1 MDEKQAP
8 GRPSGIPRFSRLPL
22 PKSTAISPPPPA
34 AAAAAAAA
42 ASIRPSPSRESL
54 NSGLRNPRLRP
65 AASRDHL
72 GPAVAPKQP
81 EPRLAAP
88 KPRRE
93 LQPPSASKLALRAPP
108 APATT
113 TLRSSRSVPRLKL
126 KEAGFQKPPTPP
138 DETEQLTIS
147 RSASLTRHRSGTAHA
162 ANPDFEPVPDLPPLP
177 RDTSPPAIVGDA
189 ESDLPSFDTPR
200 ATSFKPRPSL
210 SERTIETLQQLQS
223 SPSLSKKTS
232 TFFDPD
238 GTMRPRS
245 RAGSS
250 HSRPGSSYTSDGSV
264 RPASRHS
271 RPGSSSG
278 AEENPFANTRA
289 AANVHRHAL
298 GSMEGTPSRR
308 VSGIRSLRPPTL
320 RATPQSSP
328 SGPSSTSASGI
339 PTDQSPSPTRATGTM
354 PPPSKTG
361 SKTLAV
367 RPLKPRA
374 SVSGLYKKPSLPS
387 MGQTTSASVA
397 SPPPKLT
404 PSKSYGSLRR
414 PGPSKISA
422 PSPALAAPTATD
434 EETAARKSS
443 NALREQIAKAR
454 AAKRAAGRQAAD
466 AAASTA
472 SPVPIAEAQ
481 STLTEPPIF
490 PDDNGF
496 EFGIAITTDAF
507 STNDP
512 FNTKRSEK
520 SQEKVIQQRLVA
532 ARSSGRLNVAAMGLK
547 EIPVQVL
554 KMYDME
560 SMGTYD
566 GSWAETVDLTRL
578 VAADNELKT
587 IGDDIF
593 PDVTAEELAQ
603 DEDSNG
609 NIFGGLEAMDLHGN
623 LLISLPMGLRQLPL
637 LTSLNLSQNR
647 LANNCL
653 EVITQVKALRDL
665 KLANNLLHGQLDPIF
680 ANLENLEIFDLHG
693 NNVSSLPPGIENL
706 SRLRVLNLS
715 ENSFESLPFASL
727 SQLPL
732 TELLMKKNK
741 LTGTLIEDGVEAL
754 SKLQVLDLS
763 CNQLTHLV
771 PSGST
776 IGLPS
781 VHQLVLSMNRL
792 RELPNVSSWPSL
804 MTLTADENAI
814 SEFPGGFTTLEKLR
828 HVDFSS
834 NNIRVVPSE
843 ICRMDS
849 LTLIRLAGNPLRDK
863 KFVSATTEELKEV
876 LAGRLEPPVSFGEDV
891 DAATPDTALNKTL
904 AEPHEIHPATEAV
917 PAEALARDNRSDE
930 DSFATPP
937 TSSPTSP
944 ARVRSQTLAKETWPV
959 KQGVLDRSNTKSSSL
974 HPVVC
979 SRVVADNRVMEIQ
992 LHHNLFTCFPNSLSF
1007 FAESLAAL
1015 SLAHNQL
1022 VGESYLT
1029 EELDLPVLRE
1039 LNLVSN
1045 HITSLSPLTT
1055 HLHAPQLEK
1064 MDVSLNR
1071 ITALP
1076 PDLRVVFPRLVVLLA
1091 ANNHLIELD
1100 PDTIRGLEVVD
1111 AGNNDIAHLNP
1122 KLGLLGGSGG
1132 LKRLEVSGNRF
1143 RVPRY
1148 NVLER
1153 GTEAT
1158 LRWLRGRVPVAEMA
1172 SWKEGQGDSGN
1183 ASDTSLADVD

>member
-22 PKSTAISPPPPA
+22 PKSTATPPPPPPA
-34 AAAAAAAA
+34 AAAAV
-42 ASIRPSPSRESL
+42 RPSPSREGL

-81 EPRLAAP
+81 EPRLTAP

-93 LQPPSASKLALRAPP
+93 LQPPSASKPALRAPP

-113 TLRSSRSVPRLKL
+113 TLRSSRSVPRLKS
-126 KEAGFQKPPTPP
+126 KEAGFHKPPTPP
-138 DETEQLTIS
+138 DETEQPTIA
-147 RSASLTRHRSGTAHA
+147 RSASLTRRQFGAAHA

-238 GTMRPRS
+238 GTIRPRS
-245 RAGSS
+245 RAGSG
-250 HSRPGSSYTSDGSV
+250 HSRPGSSYTSDGSG

-278 AEENPFANTRA
+278 TEENPFANARA
-289 AANVHRHAL
+289 VANAHRHPL

-328 SGPSSTSASGI
+328 SAPSSTSASGI
-339 PTDQSPSPTRATGTM
+339 PINQSPSPTRATGMM

-361 SKTLAV
+361 SKTLAA

-374 SVSGLYKKPSLPS
+374 SVNGLYKKPSLPS

-454 AAKRAAGRQAAD
+454 AAKRAADRQAAD
-466 AAASTA
+466 AAASVA
-472 SPVPIAEAQ
+472 SPAPIAEAQ
-481 STLTEPPIF
+481 STHTEPPII
-490 PDDNGF
+490 PEDNGF
-496 EFGIAITTDAF
+496 EFGIAVTTDAF

-512 FNTKRSEK
+512 FNTKRSDN
-520 SQEKVIQQRLVA
+520 SQKKVIQQRLVA

-547 EIPVQVL
+547 EIPVEVL

-566 GSWAETVDLTRL
+566 GSWAETVDLTRF
-578 VAADNELKT
+578 VAADNELET

-623 LLISLPMGLRQLPL
+623 SLISLPMGLRQLPL

-665 KLANNLLHGQLDPIF
+665 KLANNLLHGPLDPIF

-693 NNVSSLPPGIENL
+693 NNVSSLPTGIENL

-727 SQLPL
+727 SKLPL
-732 TELLMKKNK
+732 TELIMKKNK
-741 LTGTLIEDGVEAL
+741 LTGMLIEDGVEAL
-754 SKLQVLDLS
+754 SNLQVLDLS

-781 VHQLVLSMNRL
+781 VHQLILSMNRL
-792 RELPNVSSWPSL
+792 RELPDVSSWPSL

-814 SEFPGGFTTLEKLR
+814 SEFPSGFTTLEKLR
-828 HVDFSS
+828 HVDFSA
-834 NNIRVVPSE
+834 NDIRVVPSE

-876 LAGRLEPPVSFGEDV
+876 LAGRLEPPVSFEEDV
-891 DAATPDTALNKTL
+891 DAATPDTALNNTL
-904 AEPHEIHPATEAV
+904 AEPHEIHPAIEAV
-917 PAEALARDNRSDE
+917 PAEALARDNHSDE

-937 TSSPTSP
+937 TWSPTSP
-944 ARVRSQTLAKETWPV
+944 ARARSQTLAKETWPV

-979 SRVVADNRVMEIQ
+979 SRVVADNRVIEIQ

-1022 VGESYLT
+1022 VGETYLT

-1076 PDLRVVFPRLVVLLA
+1076 PDLRAVFPRLVVLLA